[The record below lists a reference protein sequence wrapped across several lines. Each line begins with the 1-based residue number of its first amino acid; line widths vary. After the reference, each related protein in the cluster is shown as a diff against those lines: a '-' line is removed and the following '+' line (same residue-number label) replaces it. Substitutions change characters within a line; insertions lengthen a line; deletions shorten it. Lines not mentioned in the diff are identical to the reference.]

1 MMYQVHLSTGWNQDL
16 VININIIQLCKYV
29 INLSTE
35 SERLRYNLALYYPM
49 VFNSRQIKLK
59 FSFFN
64 ICCQ

>member
-35 SERLRYNLALYYPM
+35 SERLRYNLAY
-49 VFNSRQIKLK
+49 KLIYRVRK
-59 FSFFN
+59 VK
-64 ICCQ
+64 I